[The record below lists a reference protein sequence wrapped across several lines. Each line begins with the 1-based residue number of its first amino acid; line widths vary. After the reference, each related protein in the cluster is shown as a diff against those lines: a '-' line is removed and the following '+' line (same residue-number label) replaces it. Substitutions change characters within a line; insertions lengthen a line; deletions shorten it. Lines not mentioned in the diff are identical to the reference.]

1 VKITIDTEARTIAR
15 EGEPTIDLLSEES
28 FRVLSDLWVRVGW
41 NQKYS
46 YSFSWFGRPIMQL
59 PEDMVRIQEVIHR
72 VKPDVIIETGIAHG
86 GSLIFYASILKAM
99 GDGTTAGSGKVV
111 GIDIEIRPHNRAALE
126 AHPLKPLI
134 TLIEGSSIAPEIV
147 AEVKSH
153 IPAGAK
159 VLVLLDSNHSYA
171 HVKAELEAY
180 ADMVTPGSY
189 IVSTD
194 GVMEY
199 LAGDPRAPKDWVW
212 DNPRKAALDFAAANP
227 AFIVDRPA
235 PGYHEA
241 SCDIRTTYWPDAYLK
256 RVG

>member
-1 VKITIDTEARTIAR
+1 MKITIDTEAGTLQTDGGAAK
-15 EGEPTIDLLSEES
+15 PLLSEES
-28 FRVLSDLWVRVGW
+28 FSLLSDLWVRVGW

-59 PEDMVRIQEVIHR
+59 PEDMVRIQEVIYR
-72 VKPDVIIETGIAHG
+72 VEPDVIIETGIAHG

-99 GDGTTAGSGKVV
+99 GKGKVV
-111 GIDIEIRPHNRAALE
+111 GIDIDIRPHNRAAME

-134 TLIEGSSIAPEIV
+134 TLIQGSSIDPAIV

-153 IPAGAK
+153 IPTGAK

-180 ADMVTPGSY
+180 SGFVTPGSY

-199 LAGDPRAPKDWVW
+199 LAGDPRAPKEWVW

-227 AFIVDRPA
+227 AFVVDRPA
-235 PGYHEA
+235 PGYTEA
-241 SCDIRTTYWPDAYLK
+241 SCDVRTTYWPDAYLK
-256 RVG
+256 KVG